1 MPLIWNLT
9 TVEGFPAEQRERTMT
24 GKTPPVP
31 TENQSPK
38 GTGDRKIASTEEDM
52 KPDLMSENADKR
64 GQEANTKQ
72 NLTHQ
77 GNRRSS

>member
-1 MPLIWNLT
+1 
-9 TVEGFPAEQRERTMT
+9 MT
-24 GKTPPVP
+24 AKTPSVP
-31 TENQSPK
+31 SENQSPK
-38 GTGDRKIASTEEDM
+38 GTGDRKISSTDEDM

-77 GNRRSS
+77 GNRRSSR